1 MILKNM
7 DKDIKSYNNQ
17 RKYFVF
23 YSVYINEKS

>member
-17 RKYFVF
+17 RKYSVF